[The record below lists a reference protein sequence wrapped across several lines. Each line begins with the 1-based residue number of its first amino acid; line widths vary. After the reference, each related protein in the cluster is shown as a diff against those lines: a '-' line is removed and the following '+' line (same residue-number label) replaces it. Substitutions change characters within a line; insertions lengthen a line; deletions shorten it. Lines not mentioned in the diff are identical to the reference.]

1 MLSWKVH
8 MQLNFYQIP
17 VEAVEILL
25 AQEVNVYF
33 YDKATNQRDIVDQE
47 SLTLQLETCRKKAP
61 AYFQIAIQDIKFIQ
75 DTDLVMEI
83 AEINKDLLLYVDRF
97 NSRQEKY
104 QSFFKSECLYLVELS
119 NAFKSND
126 FLPLASLIQ
135 ADLANDP
142 QDISVFASTISDCLE
157 KVLRRDSNL
166 SRMLCFSYCCFRHM
180 KYDDRSLLYDF
191 LGAVLFKDLGLSQ
204 NQSHDIFQENEIYD
218 KHPYYSLFL
227 LKKLPIELTQKCY
240 FFILDHH
247 EAQDGSG
254 FPKQKMGSHYHPL
267 CDVLKTT
274 EKIFFKDL
282 TISGYLS
289 EMQRIK
295 DNSSVINAALI
306 DCLRI
311 TCSYLAG

>member
-1 MLSWKVH
+1 

-17 VEAVEILL
+17 IEAVEILL
-25 AQEVNVYF
+25 TQNLNVYF
-33 YDKATNQRDIVDQE
+33 YDKASKQRQIVDHE
-47 SLTLQLETCRKKAP
+47 SLTSQLEMCGSQAG
-61 AYFQIAIQDIKFIQ
+61 AYFQISIPDIKFIE
-75 DTDLVMEI
+75 DTDLVIEI
-83 AEINKDLLLYVDRF
+83 GEINKELMLYVDRF

-104 QSFFKSECLYLVELS
+104 HSFLKVDCLYLVELS
-119 NAFKSND
+119 KAFKGND
-126 FLPLASLIQ
+126 FLPLANLIQ
-135 ADLANDP
+135 ADFANDP

-166 SRMLCFSYCCFRHM
+166 SRMLCFSYCCFMHM
-180 KYDDRSLLYDF
+180 KYQDRGLLYDY

-204 NQSHDIFQENEIYD
+204 NQSQDIFQKNEIYD

-227 LKKLPIELTQKCY
+227 LKKLPIELTQTCY

-254 FPKQKMGSHYHPL
+254 FPKQKMGTHYHQL

-274 EKIFFKDL
+274 ENIFLKDL
-282 TISGYLS
+282 STTGYLA
-289 EMQRIK
+289 EMNRIK
-295 DNSSVINAALI
+295 ENPQVINTALL

>member
-1 MLSWKVH
+1 
-8 MQLNFYQIP
+8 
-17 VEAVEILL
+17 
-25 AQEVNVYF
+25 
-33 YDKATNQRDIVDQE
+33 
-47 SLTLQLETCRKKAP
+47 
-61 AYFQIAIQDIKFIQ
+61 
-75 DTDLVMEI
+75 
-83 AEINKDLLLYVDRF
+83 
-97 NSRQEKY
+97 
-104 QSFFKSECLYLVELS
+104 
-119 NAFKSND
+119 
-126 FLPLASLIQ
+126 
-135 ADLANDP
+135 
-142 QDISVFASTISDCLE
+142 
-157 KVLRRDSNL
+157 
-166 SRMLCFSYCCFRHM
+166 M

-282 TISGYLS
+282 TISGYMS

>member
-1 MLSWKVH
+1 

-17 VEAVEILL
+17 IEAVEILL
-25 AQEVNVYF
+25 TQNMNVYF
-33 YDKATNQRDIVDQE
+33 YDKATKQREIVDQE
-47 SLTLQLETCRKKAP
+47 SLASQLELCRNNAP
-61 AYFQIAIQDIKFIQ
+61 TYFQIAIQDIKFIE
-75 DTDLVMEI
+75 DTDLVIEI
-83 AEINKDLLLYVDRF
+83 GEINKDLLLYVDRF

-104 QSFFKSECLYLVELS
+104 QSFLQLECLYLVELS
-119 NAFKSND
+119 KAFKSND
-126 FLPLASLIQ
+126 FLPLANLIQ

-180 KYDDRSLLYDF
+180 KYDNRDLLYDF

-204 NQSHDIFQENEIYD
+204 NQSQDIFQKNEIYD

-227 LKKLPIELTQKCY
+227 LKKLPIELTQTCY

-247 EAQDGSG
+247 EAQDGTG
-254 FPKQKMGSHYHPL
+254 FPKQKMGTHYHPL

-274 EKIFFKDL
+274 ENIFVKDL
-282 TISGYLS
+282 STSDYLT

-295 DNSSVINAALI
+295 EQTLVINSALI

>member
-1 MLSWKVH
+1 

-17 VEAVEILL
+17 IEAVEILL
-25 AQEVNVYF
+25 TQNVTIYF
-33 YDKATNQRDIVDQE
+33 YDKASKQREMVDQE
-47 SLTLQLETCRKKAP
+47 SFTFQLEMCRNKAP
-61 AYFQIAIQDIKFIQ
+61 TYFQIAVQDIKFIE
-75 DTDLVMEI
+75 DTDLVIEI
-83 AEINKDLLLYVDRF
+83 GEINKDLMLYVDRF
-97 NSRQEKY
+97 NLRLEKY
-104 QSFFKSECLYLVELS
+104 QSFLQGECLYLLELS
-119 NAFKSND
+119 KAFKTND
-126 FLPLASLIQ
+126 FLPLANLIQ

-166 SRMLCFSYCCFRHM
+166 SRMLCFSYCCFKHM
-180 KYDDRSLLYDF
+180 KYDDRELLYDF

-204 NQSHDIFQENEIYD
+204 NQSQDIFQKNEIYD

-227 LKKLPIELTQKCY
+227 LKKLPIELTQTCY

-247 EAQDGSG
+247 EAQDGTG
-254 FPKQKMGSHYHPL
+254 FPKQKMGTHYHPL

-274 EKIFFKDL
+274 ENIFVKDL
-282 TISGYLS
+282 STSEYLT

-295 DNSSVINAALI
+295 EQPLVINSALI

-311 TCSYLAG
+311 TCSYLAE

>member
-1 MLSWKVH
+1 
-8 MQLNFYQIP
+8 MQLNFYRVPQ
-17 VEAVEILL
+17 EAVEILL
-25 AQEVNVYF
+25 NQNLNVYL
-33 YDKATNQRDIVDQE
+33 YDKASEQRQIVDQE
-47 SLTLQLETCRKKAP
+47 SLSSQLELCRNQAA
-61 AYFQIAIQDIKFIQ
+61 AYFQIAVQDIKFIE

-104 QSFFKSECLYLVELS
+104 HSFFQAECLYLVELS
-119 NAFKSND
+119 KAFKSND
-126 FLPLASLIQ
+126 FIPLANLIQ

-227 LKKLPIELTQKCY
+227 LKKLPIELTQTCY

-274 EKIFFKDL
+274 EKIFVKDL

-289 EMQRIK
+289 EMQKIK
-295 DNSSVINAALI
+295 DNPSVINTALI